1 MFNKLKFE
9 EDDGLGIIT
18 FIDKPLN
25 LIDSTFVEELESI
38 LNGKELEVIRALLF
52 KVDRG
57 NFSAGAN
64 VALLLEQNEKSSR
77 EMLKRFLDIVYR
89 IEHLPFPTM
98 AAVKGMCVGG
108 GFELAL
114 ACDYIW
120 ASENAQF
127 AAAEVLIG
135 IVPLGGGV
143 QRLAVRTGIT
153 RAKEIALGG
162 RFKKPEK
169 LERCNVINRVLPEQE
184 LIDKAIKF
192 MKLQSKG
199 PTIAFNTIKMLLR
212 EFYNKGLEEINEFVK
227 NENLI
232 PDRIIFATNKSFRNL
247 PLDVPIKLVNKEL
260 LPELLIEIVEKNL
273 AFNKEDLLIVND
285 SELKVAGFN
294 FVSTEDLLNYVYKYT
309 KGGQISIYRQIDFF
323 TEVSDDDPE
332 VETIWKGI
340 MLK

>member
-143 QRLAVRTGIT
+143 QRLAQRTGMT

-162 RFKKPEK
+162 RFNKPEK
-169 LERCNVINRVLPEQE
+169 LERWNVINRVLPEQE
-184 LIDKAIKF
+184 LNIKAIKF
-192 MKLQSKG
+192 MKFQSNG
-199 PTIAFNTIKMLLR
+199 PTIAFDTIKKLLR
-212 EFYNKGLEEINEFVK
+212 EFYNKGLAESDELLQEIVPK
-227 NENLI
+227 L
-232 PDRIIFATNKSFRNL
+232 FATEDIKIGIESF
-247 PLDVPIKLVNKEL
+247 K
-260 LPELLIEIVEKNL
+260 KNGPGK
-273 AFNKEDLLIVND
+273 AIFRGK
-285 SELKVAGFN
+285 
-294 FVSTEDLLNYVYKYT
+294 
-309 KGGQISIYRQIDFF
+309 
-323 TEVSDDDPE
+323 
-332 VETIWKGI
+332 
-340 MLK
+340 